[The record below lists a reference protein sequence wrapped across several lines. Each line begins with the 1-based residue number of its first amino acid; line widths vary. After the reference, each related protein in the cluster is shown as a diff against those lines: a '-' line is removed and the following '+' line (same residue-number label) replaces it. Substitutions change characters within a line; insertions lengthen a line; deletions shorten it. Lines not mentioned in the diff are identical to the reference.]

1 VTGPRPI
8 RIGTRGSALA
18 RVQAGLVASAL
29 RTAGVPHE
37 MVVIETEGDRRAPD
51 TAWGEGAFV
60 AAIERALLDDRVDVA
75 VHSAKDVPT
84 DEDPRLA
91 IAAFLPR
98 ADPLDALVLPMG
110 SAATGLADLPP
121 GSVVGTDS
129 PRRSAFLR
137 ACRPDLVVRPLH
149 GNVDTRL
156 RRLDSGEADALVLAV
171 AGLVRLAR
179 EDRIS
184 ERLRADVV
192 PPAPGQGAIAVQV
205 RAGDSG
211 TRSAVAALDDPPT
224 RTAVTAERALLRATG
239 GGCRAPIGAL
249 ATVEAG
255 TIRLL
260 AGVGRADG
268 TIAFDTI
275 AVPAAALAEAVAGLA
290 RRLAA
295 AAPGRRVLVTRPIDQ
310 ASALVV
316 ALRAHAIEPVVAPT
330 IAIEPAAAGG
340 PLDDAL
346 RRLPD
351 VDWAVVTSANGAR
364 AVGDAAGR
372 LRVDL
377 REARWAAVGRA
388 TADALRAAGVPDPWL
403 PPRAHGTAIAAAL
416 PAAPGARV
424 LLVRGSLADDRLPR
438 DLRRR
443 GFEVEE
449 TVAYRTV
456 EAPEMCRAAF
466 VEALAGPRLDAVLFA
481 SESAVR
487 GAIALGSPDQRD
499 RLLAIPAMCVGPAT
513 AAAAAALGFRVLGN
527 PTTPSAEALAAST
540 ARLIGPLQPGGVP

>member
-1 VTGPRPI
+1 VTGTRPI

-29 RTAGVPHE
+29 RTAGAASE
-37 MVVIETEGDRRAPD
+37 LVVIETEGDRRAPD

-60 AAIERALLDDRVDVA
+60 AAIERALLDGRVDVA

-84 DEDPRLA
+84 EEDPRLA

-98 ADPLDALVLPMG
+98 ADPLDALVLPRG
-110 SAATGLADLPP
+110 SAATGLADLPS

-171 AGLVRLAR
+171 AGLDRLGRA
-179 EDRIS
+179 DRIS
-184 ERLRADVV
+184 ERLPADVV

-205 RAGDSG
+205 RAGDRE
-211 TRSAVAALDDPPT
+211 TRRAVALLDDAAT
-224 RTAVTAERALLRATG
+224 RTAVMAERALLRATG

-249 ATVEAG
+249 ATVEG
-255 TIRLL
+255 STIRLL
-260 AGVGRADG
+260 AGVGRSDG
-268 TIAFDTI
+268 TITLETI
-275 AVPAAALAEAVAGLA
+275 AVETAALAEAVDGIA
-290 RRLAA
+290 RRLAT
-295 AAPGRRVLVTRPIDQ
+295 AAPGRRVLVTRPLDQ
-310 ASALVV
+310 ASALAI
-316 ALRAHAIEPVVAPT
+316 ALRAHGIEPVVAPT
-330 IAIEPAAAGG
+330 IAIELAAAGG
-340 PLDDAL
+340 PFDDAL
-346 RRLPD
+346 RQLPG
-351 VDWAVVTSANGAR
+351 VDWAVVTSPNGAR
-364 AVGDAAGR
+364 AVAQAAGR
-372 LRVDL
+372 LGIDL
-377 REARWAAVGRA
+377 RATRWAAVGGA
-388 TADALRAAGVPDPWL
+388 TAAALFAAGIPDPWL
-403 PPRAHGTAIAAAL
+403 PPRARGAAIASAL
-416 PAAPGARV
+416 PARAGARV
-424 LLVRGSLADDRLPR
+424 LLLRGSLADDGLPR

-449 TVAYRTV
+449 AVAYRTV
-456 EAPEMCRAAF
+456 EAPATLRAGFHA
-466 VEALAGPRLDAVLFA
+466 ALVGPPLDAVLFA

-487 GAIALGSPDQRD
+487 GALAFGSPGHRD

-527 PTTPSAEALAAST
+527 PATPSAEALAAST
-540 ARLIGPLQPGGVP
+540 ARLLGPLQPGAVS